1 MPTLVIPTDAPVVAG
16 PAQGRW
22 RYADWETLPDDGQ
35 RYEIIGGV
43 LYVTTAPSNF
53 HQWIIVA
60 LLRYGGIP
68 AMDQGL
74 AVAFPAPIGVLMPGC
89 DPVQPD
95 FVIVL
100 QEHASIIHDR
110 RIRGVPDLIVEVL
123 SPSNAAYDLQ
133 IKLTAYAAA
142 GLPEYAIV
150 DPAARTLTRY
160 RLEAPGRYQIAAVAG
175 EGDTVAFDCL
185 PTIRLAVAALFA
197 GAPDTTP

>member
-53 HQWIIVA
+53 HQWIVA
-60 LLRYGGIP
+60 SLMYEIGAPAREQRLAYLL
-68 AMDQGL
+68 
-74 AVAFPAPIGVLMPGC
+74 PAPVGVLMPGC

-95 FVIVL
+95 IVIVL